1 MHKNMRCFV
10 ILLSLCLYL
19 SGCKNAP
26 TNDKDKQSSS
36 HTPLPPEKFWADY
49 ASSSDSN
56 DWIVENDKKHITHEI
71 TAKCVI
77 EPSEIRTIKFELDIP
92 EIEDFTAFNYD
103 PPKGGQ
109 YNIIKIMNV
118 FFGERAKDFAIFEE
132 SAREVYHN
140 SINIYDNSLAEYEK
154 EKGELY
160 LVNGDAA
167 AMDFTS
173 NNMLKSADEMQ
184 ITLTEEEAIALCD
197 KFLNDC
203 GITGYK
209 YDYTYYYGATQSTFY
224 SIRYYYELDSM
235 PASSPI
241 NNGNGFCNISFF
253 VDDRGLVKIKGN
265 LFDSD
270 SFKREQSIDPAQIIT
285 SKEAI
290 DFIDK
295 QAALIRCGNETP
307 EFNKYFSNY
316 GEGLLFLPIREMKL
330 GYWFSENNG
339 IKLAWI
345 FFIGENEAIEKSA
358 SFAIDAISGKVYN
371 Y

>member
-1 MHKNMRCFV
+1 MKKCMRLFV
-10 ILLSLCLYL
+10 IVFSLCLYL
-19 SGCKNAP
+19 NGCKD
-26 TNDKDKQSSS
+26 TSTGDKNIQSSS
-36 HTPLPPEKFWADY
+36 HTPMQSEKFWADY
-49 ASSSDSN
+49 AASSDAN
-56 DWIVENDKKHITHEI
+56 EQIIVNDKKHITHDI
-71 TAKCVI
+71 KTKCII
-77 EPSEIRTIKFELDIP
+77 EPSEIRTIKIDLDIP
-92 EIEDFTAFNYD
+92 ETPEFKAFNYD

-109 YNIIKIMNV
+109 YDVIKIMRV
-118 FFGERAKDFAIFEE
+118 FFGERAEDFAIFEE
-132 SAREVYHN
+132 SAGEVYHN
-140 SINIYDNSLAEYEK
+140 SINIYDNSLAVYEK

-184 ITLTEEEAIALCD
+184 IALTEEEAIALCD

-209 YDYTYYYGATQSTFY
+209 YDHTLYYGATQSTFY
-224 SIRYYYELDSM
+224 SIRYYYELDSL
-235 PASSPI
+235 PTSSPI
-241 NNGNGFCNISFF
+241 NDGKGFCNITFF
-253 VDDRGLVKIKGN
+253 VDGSGLAKIKGN
-265 LFDSD
+265 LFDES
-270 SFKREQSIDPAQIIT
+270 SFNREQSINSTQIIS

-290 DFIDK
+290 SYVEK

-307 EFNKYFSNY
+307 EFNKYFSNN
-316 GEGLLFLPIREMKL
+316 GEGLLYLPIREMKL

-339 IKLAWI
+339 INLAWI

>member
-36 HTPLPPEKFWADY
+36 HNPMPSEQFWADY
-49 ASSSDSN
+49 TASSETNKLIIGD
-56 DWIVENDKKHITHEI
+56 DEKHITREI
-71 TAKCVI
+71 TSKCVI
-77 EPSEIRTIKFELDIP
+77 EPSETRTIKFDLDIP
-92 EIEDFTAFNYD
+92 ETPEFRAFNYD
-103 PPKGGQ
+103 YPKGGQ
-109 YNIIKIMNV
+109 YDVIKIMHV
-118 FFGERAKDFAIFEE
+118 FFGERAKDFVIFEE
-132 SAREVYHN
+132 SARDVYHN

-209 YDYTYYYGATQSTFY
+209 YDYTFYYGATQSTFY
-224 SIRYYYELDSM
+224 SIRYYYELDSL
-235 PASSPI
+235 PTSSPI
-241 NNGNGFCNISFF
+241 NDGKGFCNITFF
-253 VDDRGLVKIKGN
+253 VDDNGLAKIKGS
-265 LFDSD
+265 LFDND
-270 SFKREQSIDPAQIIT
+270 SFNREQSINSTQIIS

-290 DFIDK
+290 SFVEK

-316 GEGLLFLPIREMKL
+316 GEGLLYLPIREMKL